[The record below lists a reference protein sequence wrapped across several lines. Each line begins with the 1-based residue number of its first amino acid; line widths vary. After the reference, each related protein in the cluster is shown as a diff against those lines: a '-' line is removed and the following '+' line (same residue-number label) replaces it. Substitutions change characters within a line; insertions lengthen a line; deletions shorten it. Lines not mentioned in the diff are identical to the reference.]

1 MEEPPFLIDGT
12 RVLEYAEV
20 DAAALAGKRVSV
32 VVSGVALGDTLR
44 CVAIAEDLVKDG
56 AFALHC
62 NDRWETVAAERFLE
76 RDAARAAVER
86 VYGMALPWQPYR
98 ALTAT
103 EQSEVDTT
111 RAFLR
116 EIAAEFPEQ

>member
-12 RVLEYAEV
+12 RVVEYAEV
-20 DAAALAGKRVSV
+20 DASRLAGKHVSV

-44 CVAIAEDLVKDG
+44 AVAIAEDLVKDG
-56 AFALHC
+56 VFALHC

-76 RDAARAAVER
+76 AEAARAAVER
-86 VYGMALPWQPYR
+86 AYGMALPWQPYR
-98 ALTAT
+98 ELTAK
-103 EQSEVDTT
+103 ERSEVDTT

>member
-12 RVLEYAEV
+12 RVVEYAPV
-20 DAAALAGKRVSV
+20 DASRLAGKHVSV
-32 VVSGVALGDTLR
+32 VVSGVALGDNLR
-44 CVAIAEDLVKDG
+44 GVAIAEDLVKDG
-56 AFALHC
+56 VFALHC

-76 RDAARAAVER
+76 PEAARAAVER
-86 VYGMALPWQPYR
+86 AYGMALPWQPYR
-98 ALTAT
+98 SLTAK